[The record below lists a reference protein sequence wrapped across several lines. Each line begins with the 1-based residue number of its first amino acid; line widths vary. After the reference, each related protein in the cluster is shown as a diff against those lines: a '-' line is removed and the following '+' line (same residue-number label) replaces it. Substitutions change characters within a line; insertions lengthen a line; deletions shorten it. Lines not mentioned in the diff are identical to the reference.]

1 MGKKGQALI
10 EFVLILPIMLLLFI
24 GIFDI
29 GNLFI
34 NKYQMLDDLDNVVNN
49 QKSVKAPYQLST
61 QKYDRYTK
69 YTLAKKVIIFTPG
82 VNLAFKDGV
91 KLTVSRDVYES

>member
-24 GIFDI
+24 GMFDI

-34 NKYQMLDDLDNVVNN
+34 HKYQMLHDLDNIIEH
-49 QKSVKAPYQLST
+49 QVKPSSNYQLII
-61 QKYDRYTK
+61 KEEEDYTK
-69 YTLAKKVIIFTPG
+69 YTLIQKMTIFTPG
-82 VNLAFKDGV
+82 VNLAFKEGA
-91 KLTVSRDVYES
+91 KLTISREVYEP

>member
-34 NKYQMLDDLDNVVNN
+34 NKYQMLDELDNIVSH
-49 QKSVKAPYQLST
+49 QKSVEEPYQLST
-61 QKYDRYTK
+61 KNYEDYTK
-69 YTLAKKVIIFTPG
+69 YTLTKKVTIFTPG
-82 VNLAFKDGV
+82 VNLAFKSGV